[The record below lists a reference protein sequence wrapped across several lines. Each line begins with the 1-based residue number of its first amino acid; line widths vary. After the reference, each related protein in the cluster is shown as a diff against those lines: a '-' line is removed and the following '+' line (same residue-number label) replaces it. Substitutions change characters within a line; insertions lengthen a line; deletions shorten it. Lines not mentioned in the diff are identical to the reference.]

1 MPNQSEIIKRMTDKE
16 LRKQLIFSQLVLLI
30 ISLLLSFILFDTMA
44 KWLIL
49 FRFNLH
55 EIAYYGVLPGLIIVA
70 IDIILIY
77 LFPKKYYDDGGIND
91 RIFKNRS
98 IIEIFTIS
106 LMVAVSEEL
115 LFRGVIQTTFGYVI
129 ASTIFALVHIRYLK
143 KPVLL
148 LSVLIVSF
156 YIGYI
161 FVLTENLFVTITAH
175 FFVDFLLGLVIRF
188 KGEVLYNE

>member
-16 LRKQLIFSQLVLLI
+16 LKKQIIFSQLVLLV
-30 ISLLLSFILFDTMA
+30 ISLLSSLILFDNMA
-44 KWLIL
+44 DWFVL
-49 FRFNLH
+49 FHFNLQD
-55 EIAYYGVLPGLIIVA
+55 IAYYGVLPGIIIVA
-70 IDIILIY
+70 IDIIFIY

-98 IIEIFTIS
+98 VLAIFTIS
-106 LMVAVSEEL
+106 LLVAISEEL
-115 LFRGVIQTTFGYVI
+115 LFRGVIQTTFGFVV

>member
-1 MPNQSEIIKRMTDKE
+1 MTKQSEIIKRLTDKE
-16 LRKQLIFSQLVLLI
+16 LRKQLVFSQL
-30 ISLLLSFILFDTMA
+30 LLLVVSFLLSLVLFDSMEE
-44 KWLIL
+44 WFGL
-49 FRFNLH
+49 FHFNLY
-55 EIAYYGVLPGLIIVA
+55 EIAYYGVLPGLIIVVV
-70 IDIILIY
+70 DIILIY

-98 IIEIFTIS
+98 IMEVFVIA

-188 KGEVLYNE
+188 KSEVLYNE